1 MPSARGKKSSRAPL
15 KKVNAVQLEHAR
27 LESLSNQMA
36 LGERVIIN
44 QWLLAA
50 LAVADLIAHSIH
62 FW

>member
-1 MPSARGKKSSRAPL
+1 MPGKKNSRAAPH
-15 KKVNAVQLEHAR
+15 KKVSAAQLERAR
-27 LESLSNQMA
+27 LESLQNQMA

-50 LAVADLIAHSIH
+50 LAAADFIAHTIH